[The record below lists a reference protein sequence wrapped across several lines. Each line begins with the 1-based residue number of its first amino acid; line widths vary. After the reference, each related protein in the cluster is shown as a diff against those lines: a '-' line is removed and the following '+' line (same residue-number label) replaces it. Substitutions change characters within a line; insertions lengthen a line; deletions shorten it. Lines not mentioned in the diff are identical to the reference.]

1 MGKQFIFQMN
11 RLTKRLPDGRELLSN
26 FGLSFYPGAKIGI
39 IGANGAGKS
48 TILKIM
54 AGVDTEYEGH
64 TWRDPS
70 STVGYLAQEP
80 QLDPQKSIRENVEVG
95 LASLRQLLTDFDQIN
110 ERFAEVLDDDEMDK
124 LLEDQAAIQ
133 DKIDAADAWDLDRKV
148 EIAMDALRV
157 PQGES
162 VAHLSGGEKR
172 RVALCSLLLSK
183 PDLLLLD
190 EPTNHLDA
198 ETVAW
203 LQIHLQNYEGT
214 VIFVTHDR
222 YFLDNVSR
230 WILEID
236 NGRGVPWEGNYR
248 SWLDQKQKRLE
259 QQKRSQDKQKVL
271 ARELEWIKLG
281 RKARQHRNKARIKQY
296 EQMLLGIDEA
306 NEHKKRLDIAIPNGP
321 RLGNLVIRAQ
331 GLTKGFGDRMLI
343 DNLDFN
349 LPAGGIV
356 GVIGANGAG
365 KTTLFKMIV
374 GEEQPNSG
382 SLDIGS
388 TVQLSYVNQNR
399 DDLIADQ
406 SVWENITGGNELLRV
421 GSRELNSRAYVSA
434 FGFRGSRQNQ
444 NVGSLSGGERNR
456 VHLAKLLQT
465 GGNLLLLDEPT
476 NDLDVTTLRTLEE
489 ALEAFAGCVVV
500 ISHDR
505 WFLDRM
511 ATHILAFE
519 GDSQV
524 VWFEGNY
531 EDYERDKKRRL
542 GEEAGQPRRIRYKPL
557 QR

>member
-1 MGKQFIFQMN
+1 MAKQFIFQMN

-54 AGVDTEYEGH
+54 AGVDTDFEGH

-70 STVGYLAQEP
+70 ATVGYLQQEP
-80 QLDPQKSIRENVEVG
+80 KLDPSKTIRENVEEG
-95 LASLRQLLTDFDQIN
+95 LAELKNLLNEFDEVN
-110 ERFAEVLDDDEMDK
+110 ERFAEVMTDDEMDA
-124 LLEDQAAIQ
+124 LLNKQAELQDQL
-133 DKIDAADAWDLDRKV
+133 DAADAWELDRKV

-157 PQGES
+157 PEGES
-162 VAHLSGGEKR
+162 IEHLSGGERR
-172 RVALCSLLLSK
+172 RVALCALLLSK

-198 ETVAW
+198 ESVAW
-203 LQIHLQNYEGT
+203 LEKHLQEYEGT

-222 YFLDNVSR
+222 YFLDTVSR

-259 QQKRSQDKQKVL
+259 QQKRSLDKQKVL
-271 ARELEWIKLG
+271 ARELDWIRLG
-281 RKARQHRNKARIKQY
+281 RKARQHRNKARIRQY
-296 EQMLLGIDEA
+296 DQLLQGIDEA

-321 RLGNLVIRAQ
+321 RLGDLVIRAR
-331 GLTKGFGDRMLI
+331 GLSKGFDNRLLI
-343 DNLDFN
+343 DNLDFD
-349 LPAGGIV
+349 LPKGGIV
-356 GVIGANGAG
+356 GIIGANGAG
-365 KTTLFKMIV
+365 KTTLFKMII
-374 GEEQPNSG
+374 GEEDPNSG
-382 SLDIGS
+382 TLEVGP
-388 TVQLSYVNQNR
+388 TVSLSYVSQHR
-399 DDLIADQ
+399 EELDADKTI
-406 SVWENITGGNELLRV
+406 WENITGGNELLRV
-421 GSRELNSRAYVSA
+421 GDRELNSRAYVSA

-444 NVGSLSGGERNR
+444 KVGHLSGGERNR
-456 VHLAKLLQT
+456 VHLAQLLQR

-476 NDLDVTTLRTLEE
+476 NDLDVATLRTLEE
-489 ALEAFAGCVVV
+489 ALEAFAGCVLV

-519 GDSQV
+519 GDSKV

-531 EDYERDKKRRL
+531 EEYQRNLLERNGKVEPTRPKFR
-542 GEEAGQPRRIRYKPL
+542 PL
-557 QR
+557 PNI

>member
-1 MGKQFIFQMN
+1 MSKQFIFQMN

-54 AGVDTEYEGH
+54 AGVDTEFEGH
-64 TWRDPS
+64 TWIDPS
-70 STVGYLAQEP
+70 ATVGYLQQEP
-80 QLDPQKSIRENVEVG
+80 VLDPTKTIKENVEEG
-95 LASLRQLLTDFDQIN
+95 LADLKNLMVEFDAIN
-110 ERFAEVLDDDEMDK
+110 ERFADEMTDDEMDA
-124 LLEDQAAIQ
+124 LLAKQAALQ
-133 DKIDAADAWDLDRKV
+133 DAIDAADAWDLDRKV

-157 PQGES
+157 PEGES
-162 VAHLSGGEKR
+162 IEHLSGGEKR
-172 RVALCSLLLSK
+172 RVALCRLLLAK

-198 ETVAW
+198 ESVAW
-203 LQIHLQNYEGT
+203 LERHLQDYEGT

-222 YFLDNVSR
+222 YFLDTVSK

-259 QQKRSQDKQKVL
+259 QEKRSQDKQKVL
-271 ARELEWIKLG
+271 ARELDWIQLG
-281 RKARQHRNKARIKQY
+281 RKARQHRNKARIRQY
-296 EQMLLGIDEA
+296 EQLLQGINEE

-321 RLGNLVIRAQ
+321 RLGDLVIRAR
-331 GLTKGFGDRMLI
+331 GLRKGFDDRLLME
-343 DNLDFN
+343 DLDFD
-349 LPAGGIV
+349 LPKGGIV
-356 GVIGANGAG
+356 GIIGANGAG
-365 KTTLFKMIV
+365 KTTLFKMII
-374 GEEQPNSG
+374 GEEQPDEG
-382 SLDIGS
+382 SLEVGP
-388 TVQLSYVNQNR
+388 TVSLSYVSQHR
-399 DDLIADQ
+399 DELEAEKSI
-406 SVWENITGGNELLRV
+406 WENITGGNELLKV
-421 GSRELNSRAYVSA
+421 GDRELNSRAYVSA

-444 NVGSLSGGERNR
+444 AVGTLSGGERNR
-456 VHLAKLLQT
+456 VHLAQLLQR

-476 NDLDVTTLRTLEE
+476 NDLDVATLRTLEE
-489 ALEAFAGCVVV
+489 ALEAFAGCALV

-519 GDSQV
+519 GDSKV

-531 EDYERDKKRRL
+531 EEYEKDRKYRY
-542 GEEAGQPRRIRYKPL
+542 GEQANQPTRIRYKPL
-557 QR
+557 VR

>member
-1 MGKQFIFQMN
+1 MAKQFIFQMN

-54 AGVDTEYEGH
+54 AGVDTEFEGH

-70 STVGYLAQEP
+70 ATVGYLQQEP
-80 QLDPQKSIRENVEVG
+80 KLDPSKTIRENVEEG
-95 LASLRQLLTDFDQIN
+95 LSALKNLLNEFDEVN
-110 ERFAEVLDDDEMDK
+110 ERFADVMSDDEMDA
-124 LLEDQAAIQ
+124 LLNKQAELQDQL
-133 DKIDAADAWDLDRKV
+133 DAADAWELDRKV

-157 PQGES
+157 PEGES
-162 VAHLSGGEKR
+162 IEHLSGGERR

-198 ETVAW
+198 ESVAW
-203 LQIHLQNYEGT
+203 LEKHLQEYEGT

-222 YFLDNVSR
+222 YFLDNVSK

-259 QQKRSQDKQKVL
+259 QQKRSLDKQKVL
-271 ARELEWIKLG
+271 ARELDWIRLG
-281 RKARQHRNKARIKQY
+281 RKARQHRNKARIRQY
-296 EQMLLGIDEA
+296 DQLLQGIDEA

-321 RLGNLVIRAQ
+321 RLGDLVIRAR
-331 GLTKGFGDRMLI
+331 GLSKGFDTRLLI
-343 DNLDFN
+343 DGLDFD
-349 LPAGGIV
+349 LPKGGIV
-356 GVIGANGAG
+356 GIIGANGAG

-374 GEEQPNSG
+374 GEESPDLG
-382 SLDIGS
+382 TLEVGP
-388 TVQLSYVNQNR
+388 TVSLSYVSQHR
-399 DDLIADQ
+399 EELDSEKTI
-406 SVWENITGGNELLRV
+406 WENITGGNELLRV
-421 GSRELNSRAYVSA
+421 GDRELNSRAYVSA

-444 NVGSLSGGERNR
+444 KVGHLSGGERNR
-456 VHLAKLLQT
+456 VHLAQLLQR

-476 NDLDVTTLRTLEE
+476 NDLDVATLRTLEE
-489 ALEAFAGCVVV
+489 ALESFAGCVLV

-519 GDSQV
+519 GDSKV

-531 EDYERDKKRRL
+531 EEYERDRKRRL
-542 GEEAGQPRRIRYKPL
+542 GELANQPKRIRYKPL
-557 QR
+557 ER